1 MNFEIWR
8 AIRKHEEAEELY
20 LLTCTFSNENGST
33 GQTWFLFEDEDLAKA
48 TIDASNE
55 CYESAF
61 DDFSIDEESD
71 DGRRIKVSYS
81 GDHDIEILYK
91 IRQVK

>member
-1 MNFEIWR
+1 M
-8 AIRKHEEAEELY
+8 
-20 LLTCTFSNENGST
+20 T

-48 TIDASNE
+48 TIDTSNE

-91 IRQVK
+91 IRRVKWYKGDFIAPFLFVIFSSPLIETMIILY